1 MCPSGPTKSGH
12 TTAFKNS
19 MKGLWKKKRK
29 LLTNAVRWRK
39 VRHTWEECVWPF
51 LGRAIP
57 GKSRKEEMMAPPS
70 PASAPLPL
78 LLTTMKRTS
87 LPQGQSPHP
96 GSESLP
102 DNFLCGAF
110 PSLQGLHRP
119 LLHWSLPSR
128 MCSWFLPR
136 EGEDGGRKEIPL

>member
-1 MCPSGPTKSGH
+1 MCGP
-12 TTAFKNS
+12 
-19 MKGLWKKKRK
+19 LW
-29 LLTNAVRWRK
+29 A
-39 VRHTWEECVWPF
+39 
-51 LGRAIP
+51 GAIQ

-70 PASAPLPL
+70 PASAPSCPPL
-78 LLTTMKRTS
+78 DNNERGTS

-110 PSLQGLHRP
+110 PSLQGLHWP
-119 LLHWSLPSR
+119 LHWSLPSR

-136 EGEDGGRKEIPL
+136 EGERTEEGKKYLFKRLFLSKLSPFFFCPSLASVLDRNHLHLLFPLSQLR